1 MNGTELVDGLPEA
14 LAVVAAATVVGSAP
28 ALLAALWGVEIAPRR
43 VASVV
48 RRLIEATAALPAV
61 VWGHLALVALVPA
74 LARPSQGASRLGA
87 GSAVVVMAAM
97 LAPTVAYRALR
108 ALGGAPDALR
118 EASLALGAT
127 RAQTLVRSVLPAARA
142 ALLAGILRAQ
152 GRVFAEV
159 AALAWLLSDVDVR
172 ALHADRGGL
181 ALALAPWSLALRGAT
196 SGASPGASA
205 SALAAALVSLALVNT
220 VISRRLAAPR

>member
-1 MNGTELVDGLPEA
+1 VNGSDLFEGLVEA
-14 LAVVAAATVVGSAP
+14 LAIVAAATVVGGAP

-61 VWGHLALVALVPA
+61 VWGHLALVALV
-74 LARPSQGASRLGA
+74 RPSPEPSRIGAWP
-87 GSAVVVMAAM
+87 AVVVMAAM

-127 RAQTLVRSVLPAARA
+127 RAQTLVRAVLPAARA
-142 ALLAGILRAQ
+142 ALFAGILRAQ
-152 GRVFAEV
+152 GRVCAEV
-159 AALAWLLSDVDVR
+159 AALAWLLSDVDLR
-172 ALHADRGGL
+172 ALHPDRGGL
-181 ALALAPWSLALRGAT
+181 ALALVPWSHALRGVT
-196 SGASPGASA
+196 SAASPRSSA